1 MPKGCL
7 KWCSGRS
14 DRTRKKDVIYLHA
27 KEADR
32 YHKANRSTGYSPA
45 SFYRAIDELISK
57 GIIARSTLPHMF
69 WINPAI
75 FWNGDRLRFITEYDT
90 RNLAT

>member
-1 MPKGCL
+1 MVLWKVGQGKGRHL
-7 KWCSGRS
+7 F
-14 DRTRKKDVIYLHA
+14 HA

-75 FWNGDRLRFITEYDT
+75 F
-90 RNLAT
+90 